1 MKKTPT
7 LFGLHEKCRP
17 ATKSYLLLAVPFLKV
32 LIWVFWQTAYTP
44 KPTEEST
51 PERPRCRTE
60 MEEMMYSLNLL
71 AAERAKS
78 FLIIDDSSLS

>member
-1 MKKTPT
+1 M
-7 LFGLHEKCRP
+7 
-17 ATKSYLLLAVPFLKV
+17 
-32 LIWVFWQTAYTP
+32 IWVFWQTAYTP
-44 KPTEEST
+44 KPSEEST

-78 FLIIDDSSLS
+78 ILIIDDSSLS